1 MYNNLIIGASG
12 KLGKYINLPNSM
24 LTYNKK
30 KIKNG
35 YKLNANFK
43 LFKNLYDEYKFKK
56 IILLAGVTDID
67 KCKLN
72 FKEAK
77 KINVDFPKK
86 IINYI
91 KNKDT
96 KLIFFST
103 DQIYGNNNNASE
115 NSKLN
120 PLNIYSKQKIIIE
133 NQIKK
138 KIKNYL
144 ILRLS
149 RVVLEKDIKDDFI
162 SRFVDSVKKSKP
174 ILACDDYYFNFIFSS
189 YFSQCFSFLLKN
201 NIKGTVNLAGSK
213 SFSFFEIFYLL
224 KKKLVSIGFDSSK
237 IKLIKIKVDDLNFKE
252 TRAKSIYLNTKKI
265 SKLFKSPPDSKKYL
279 FKVFKNKIINQKLI
293 K

>member
-43 LFKNLYDEYKFKK
+43 LFKNLYDKYKFKK

-133 NQIKK
+133 NLIKK

-144 ILRLS
+144 ILRIS
-149 RVVLEKDIKDDFI
+149 RVVLEKDIKGDFI
-162 SRFVDSVKKSKP
+162 SSFLDSVKKSKP

-189 YFSQCFSFLLKN
+189 YLSQCFSFLLKN

-224 KKKLVSIGFDSSK
+224 KKKLVSIGFDNSK